1 MRENMHRERSENHAV
16 WAKERLK
23 WTWSMGG
30 TAESFPWT
38 RVPVEDYSIAESI
51 SGGHKMELLEYQ
63 AEKLKLEP
71 LSSRKSRE

>member
-1 MRENMHRERSENHAV
+1 
-16 WAKERLK
+16 
-23 WTWSMGG
+23 MGG